1 MQAIVL
7 IRHAAAEH
15 HINGLTGGW
24 TDSALT
30 EQGCRQAALLAER
43 LHQELN
49 LRPISLYTSDLRR
62 ARETAAILG
71 SVCGIEPLATPDL
84 RELNNGLAA
93 GKTEA
98 QAQKLALARTKS
110 FLDWQHYPGAETWR
124 QLYIRS
130 SRFMRE
136 LAAQADRGDT
146 LPVLVAHSG
155 SIKTIVAWWID
166 VDIASLEKLHVS
178 FDISPASITVL
189 RRNKWQESTIERLND
204 TAHLYAAGMAA
215 PFKI

>member
-7 IRHAAAEH
+7 IRHAEAEH

-24 TDSALT
+24 TDSGLT
-30 EQGCRQAALLAER
+30 EQGRRQAALLAGR
-43 LHQELN
+43 LRQELSS
-49 LRPISLYTSDLRR
+49 RPISLYTSDLRR
-62 ARETAAILG
+62 ARETAAVLA
-71 SVCGIEPLATPDL
+71 SVCGAEPQVTPDL

-98 QAQKLALARTKS
+98 QAKKLALAKPES
-110 FLDWQHYPGAETWR
+110 FLDWQHYPEAETWR

-136 LAAQADRGDT
+136 LAQADREDR

-155 SIKTIVAWWID
+155 SIKTIIAWWID
-166 VDIASLEKLHVS
+166 VDIANLEKLQVS

-204 TAHLYAAGMAA
+204 TAHLYAAGIAA